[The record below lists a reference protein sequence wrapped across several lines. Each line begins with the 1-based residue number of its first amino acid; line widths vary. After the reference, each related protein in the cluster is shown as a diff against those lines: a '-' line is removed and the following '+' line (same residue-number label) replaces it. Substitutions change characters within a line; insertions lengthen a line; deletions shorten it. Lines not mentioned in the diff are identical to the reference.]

1 MCAAYP
7 LLPHHLQARAGLT
20 DATITIIKTEG
31 PMALY
36 KGLMPTL
43 LGIAPYAALNFALYD
58 LAKKH
63 FYEGGRP
70 QGVIPNLLLG
80 AATGT
85 VAATVCYPLDTVRR
99 RMQMKGK
106 TYNGQ
111 IHAMTQ
117 IWAQVRT
124 GPHVFVDICSSLFVA
139 VESRRCAQARLQ

>member
-1 MCAAYP
+1 MAYIG
-7 LLPHHLQARAGLT
+7 QSKQYCAGLVH
-20 DATITIIKTEG
+20 ATTIIVRTEG
-31 PMALY
+31 AMALY
-36 KGLMPTL
+36 KGLLPTL

-58 LAKKH
+58 LAKKW
-63 FYEGGRP
+63 FYDGGRP
-70 QGVIPNLLLG
+70 QGVLSNLLLG

-117 IWAQVRT
+117 IARTVRS
-124 GPHVFVDICSSLFVA
+124 GWQ
-139 VESRRCAQARLQ
+139 RRPDQAYASGAHASCLPPMCTSTMKLT